1 MVRPEDIQAWIESGL
16 PCERV
21 EVAGD
26 GAHFE
31 ALIVSAGFDGKSRVQ
46 RQQMVY
52 KALGGRM
59 ERGEIHALSMRT
71 LTPQE
76 WQAQRG

>member
-1 MVRPEDIQAWIESGL
+1 MVRPEDIQAWIEAGL

-31 ALIVSAGFDGKSRVQ
+31 ALVVSAAFDGMSRIQ

-76 WQAQRG
+76 WQAPRG